1 MKTRK
6 TLSCFGIALA
16 LALGGDAVAAPQAN
30 PQATASAE
38 NTDLIPI
45 PPPDISAVDPPVQAQ
60 IKEAQLALIN
70 VMERPNSSD
79 AERADAYGA
88 LGQIY
93 QAYDFGDAALACYA
107 NASRFQPKAFRWPY
121 LAGYLHQRTGDSEAA
136 ERDLQKSLAAKPDNV
151 AAMLRLGGVE
161 LTLSKPDEA
170 QSLFSKAL
178 AADPNSAPALYG
190 LGKVALIQHQF
201 PAALE
206 YFKKALALDPKA
218 SSIHYQLAMTYRGLG
233 DMPHMQEELKLRG
246 QDEPTILDPN
256 LDQVN
261 LLKQGKVE
269 LLDRGSKAFREGRLN
284 DAVAAYRQMA
294 ELYPSDAIVRTYL
307 GVALAKSGEQKEALE
322 QYQIALQLNPNN
334 ATADYNMGVLLVA
347 MGRETD
353 AITHFREAVR
363 IDPNLADAH
372 FQLANLLMRERK
384 DEEAGREY
392 AAAVSIDPQNGFG
405 RLMQAMAAVQLGDY
419 AQARSILE
427 QAAIALPKDP
437 DIANALA
444 RILAAAPVPA
454 VRDEK
459 RALEIVSNLVQHQQG
474 DALEDG
480 ITLAMALAS
489 VGQFQQAAKYQQSMI
504 ANLEQAGRPDLARAL
519 RPNLAL
525 YQQGKPCRVPWAK
538 NDPIFTPVPNTPGE
552 TKPAAAQKAK
562 APAAHRG
569 QVH

>member
-6 TLSCFGIALA
+6 TWPCIGIVLA
-16 LALGGDAVAAPQAN
+16 LALVRHAAAVPQTN
-30 PQATASAE
+30 PQAPA
-38 NTDLIPI
+38 NTESVDLIPI
-45 PPPDISAVDPPVQAQ
+45 PPPDISAVDPQVQAQ
-60 IKEAQLALIN
+60 IKESQAALIA

-79 AERADAYGA
+79 AEKADAYGA

-136 ERDLQKSLAAKPDNV
+136 ERDLQKSLVAKPDNV

-161 LTLSKPDEA
+161 LTLSKADEA

-178 AADPNSAPALYG
+178 AADPKSAPALYG

-233 DMPHMQEELKLRG
+233 DLPHMQEELKLRG
-246 QDEPTILDPN
+246 QDEPTINDPN
-256 LDQVN
+256 LEQVN

-269 LLDRGSKAFREGRLN
+269 LLDRGSKAIREGRLK

-307 GVALAKSGEQKEALE
+307 GVALAKSGERNEALE
-322 QYQIALQLNPNN
+322 QYKIALQLNPNN
-334 ATADYNMGVLLVA
+334 ATANYNMAVLFVA
-347 MGRETD
+347 MGRDAD
-353 AITHFREAVR
+353 AIAHLRDAVK

-384 DEEAGREY
+384 DEEAGNEY
-392 AAAVSIDPQNGFG
+392 AAVVSIDPQNGFA

-427 QAAIALPKDP
+427 QAAIALPRDP

-444 RILAAAPVPA
+444 RVLAAAPDPA
-454 VRDEK
+454 ARDEK

-480 ITLAMALAS
+480 ITLAMALAG
-489 VGQFQQAAKYQQSMI
+489 VGQFQQAAKYQESMI
-504 ANLEQAGRPDLARAL
+504 ANLEHAGRSDLARPL
-519 RPNLAL
+519 RANLAL

-538 NDPIFTPVPNTPGE
+538 DDPIFTPVPNVAGPAE
-552 TKPAAAQKAK
+552 TKPKP
-562 APAAHRG
+562 APAHHR
-569 QVH
+569 

>member
-16 LALGGDAVAAPQAN
+16 LAVGGNAAAVPQT
-30 PQATASAE
+30 ATQNAASAE
-38 NTDLIPI
+38 QPDLIPI
-45 PPPDISAVDPPVQAQ
+45 PPPDISAVDPRVQAQ

-170 QSLFSKAL
+170 QALFSKAL

-233 DMPHMQEELKLRG
+233 DVPHMQEELKLRG
-246 QDEPTILDPN
+246 QDEPAINDSN

-269 LLDRGSKAFREGRLN
+269 LLDRASKAFREGRLR
-284 DAVAAYRQMA
+284 DAVAVYRQMA

-307 GVALAKSGEQKEALE
+307 GVALAKSGQQTEALE

-334 ATADYNMGVLLVA
+334 ATANYNMGVLFIA
-347 MGRETD
+347 MDRESD
-353 AITHFREAVR
+353 AITHFKDAVR

-392 AAAVSIDPQNGFG
+392 AAVVSIKPQNGFA

-437 DIANALA
+437 DISNALA
-444 RILAAAPVPA
+444 RVLAAAPDPA
-454 VRDEK
+454 VRDAK
-459 RALEIVSNLVQHQQG
+459 RALEIVSSLVQHQQG

-480 ITLAMALAS
+480 ITLAMALAG
-489 VGQFQQAAKYQQSMI
+489 VGQFKEAAKYQQSMI
-504 ANLEQAGRPDLARAL
+504 ANLEQAGRSDLARSL
-519 RPNLAL
+519 RPNLAF
-525 YQQGKPCRVPWAK
+525 YQQGKPCRTPWAK
-538 NDPIFTPVPNTPGE
+538 NDPIFSPVPDTPVPAE
-552 TKPAAAQKAK
+552 AKAK
-562 APAAHRG
+562 TPSKTKTAPAQHR
-569 QVH
+569 